1 MIKLINTIEVSP
13 LKYSKEE
20 YELPDASD
28 YPDADDWYRKWE
40 EVISKLDLGF
50 HTIKKDSYLV
60 DIETIDE
67 ENLQMILETD
77 LQEIDLEKFED
88 EVPAFAGG
96 IVLTQNDKILIVPSC
111 CGNIGNIEEWQRILD
126 NKTSD
131 WSDLWIGHPWVF
143 YRKQNGKVQFSDY
156 SDLNLKEFTDIK
168 VIFEVDES
176 ELKNELDKMKK
187 HQIKFKHR
195 ITEILKKINV
205 ENSERISELMTGLGT
220 LH

>member
-1 MIKLINTIEVSP
+1 MIELINTIEVSP
-13 LKYSKEE
+13 LKYSKKE
-20 YELPDASD
+20 YELPEASD

-40 EVISKLDLGF
+40 EVVSKLDLGF
-50 HTIKKDSYLV
+50 HNIKKDSYLV

-67 ENLQMILETD
+67 ENLQMILETN

-88 EVPAFAGG
+88 EVPIFDGG
-96 IVLTQNDKILIVPSC
+96 IVLTENDKILIEPNC
-111 CGNIGNIEEWQRILD
+111 CGDIGNINEWQRILD

-131 WSDLWIGHPWVF
+131 WSDLWIGHPWIF

-176 ELKNELDKMKK
+176 NLRIELEK
-187 HQIKFKHR
+187 
-195 ITEILKKINV
+195 V
-205 ENSERISELMTGLGT
+205 
-220 LH
+220 